1 MVQDALGVG
10 GVDRVVDLMGY
21 QVCVAASF
29 QEGKAVDEF
38 GVLESED
45 EQSILLETSSSNLLF
60 SEPPL
65 LQKRFY
71 AWLYLQVYYSHL

>member
-21 QVCVAASF
+21 RVCVAASF
-29 QEGKAVDEF
+29 QESKAVDEF

-45 EQSILLETSSSNLLF
+45 E
-60 SEPPL
+60 
-65 LQKRFY
+65 
-71 AWLYLQVYYSHL
+71 